1 MTHSDDFTGARH
13 LELAV
18 GRVLRLGIAASS
30 VCLGVGLA
38 LALSGADAGLAR
50 PLQTIGLIILLATP
64 VARVAVSAVEYAR
77 EHDWLFVTLTLVV
90 LLELAA
96 SVVAAMF
103 GVKR

>member
-1 MTHSDDFTGARH
+1 MSQQIGLNGTRS

-38 LALSGADAGLAR
+38 LALSGADAGLAV
-50 PLQTIGLIILLATP
+50 PILTTGLIILLTTP
-64 VARVAVSAVEYAR
+64 VARVVVSAVEYAR